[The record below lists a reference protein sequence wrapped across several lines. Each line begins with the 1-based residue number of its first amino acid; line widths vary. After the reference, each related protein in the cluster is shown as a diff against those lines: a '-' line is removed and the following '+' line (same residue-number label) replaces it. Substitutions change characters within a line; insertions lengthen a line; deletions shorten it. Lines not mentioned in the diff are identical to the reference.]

1 MMTMRK
7 VNDHDFAMVTLV
19 TGIITG
25 TAQQVLKWNHLA
37 SASPCEPLSGDF
49 YLVLMN
55 ITMKVAG

>member
-25 TAQQVLKWNHLA
+25 TAQQVLKWNHPA
-37 SASPCEPLSGDF
+37 SASPCEPLSGNFDQD
-49 YLVLMN
+49 
-55 ITMKVAG
+55 